1 MNIYDLIIQN
11 KEFLKVFYAFI
22 IGIICLIIVLKTNR
36 LFKLSSYQGIR
47 YFRNAFFFYGLAFI
61 IRYFFIEIPRYIF
74 LTQILF
80 ESFLIMA
87 GFSLLYSL
95 LWKRFEGDNDSD
107 RNMNSLFNARFII
120 FYSLALIIAVLDYLW
135 KTYYFMFLLQII
147 IFSYATS
154 FSYSNYKKNTG
165 KEFSKLYFI
174 AIALNFIAWFLNFIA
189 ATFFEWNQAI
199 MINIYIINI
208 VIFFLFLY
216 GIFKLTKKI
225 N

>member
-147 IFSYATS
+147 IFSYAVS
-154 FSYSNYKKNTG
+154 FSYSNYKKNSG